1 MDEERAERKPLRLK
15 DYDYSGAGYYFI
27 TICTQNRIPL
37 FWDVRRAGLEPA
49 PTNALNTF
57 GDIAKQTWLEL
68 PLHTNGI
75 RVDKFVVMPNHFH
88 GIVVIENGCVGAGS
102 KPARTPVTEAI
113 RQFKTFSARKINQMR
128 GTPGK
133 PVWQRGFYDH
143 IIRSEPDYLRVW
155 SYIDTNPAKWAEDEY
170 YIPPCPERG
179 QP

>member
-1 MDEERAERKPLRLK
+1 MK